1 MNNVVDPSFS
11 ESNSELK
18 ATRRVSGMDNVVD
31 TGFFESNS
39 ELKATRRVSG
49 VDNVVDPIFFQD
61 LLGTKSYQKSVWW
74 GQSRVLRH
82 VTLKTRDHQSVSWWY
97 CGFTLWVPFGFLN
110 NIYFALVKRR
120 RRRRRRRRRKEAH
133 KKLKFLLPSKGIIN
147 KKKQNTMKTIY
158 IISSLQSMWQKNHKS
173 FYYFMILSNANSKMG
188 FFLWLSQINY
198 FWLYFLN
205 KVFLLLMNFSV
216 KV

>member
-120 RRRRRRRRRKEAH
+120 RRRRRRRRKEAH

>member
-61 LLGTKSYQKSVWW
+61 LLGTKSYQKSVW
-74 GQSRVLRH
+74 
-82 VTLKTRDHQSVSWWY
+82 
-97 CGFTLWVPFGFLN
+97 
-110 NIYFALVKRR
+110 
-120 RRRRRRRRRKEAH
+120 
-133 KKLKFLLPSKGIIN
+133 
-147 KKKQNTMKTIY
+147 
-158 IISSLQSMWQKNHKS
+158 
-173 FYYFMILSNANSKMG
+173 
-188 FFLWLSQINY
+188 
-198 FWLYFLN
+198 
-205 KVFLLLMNFSV
+205 
-216 KV
+216 